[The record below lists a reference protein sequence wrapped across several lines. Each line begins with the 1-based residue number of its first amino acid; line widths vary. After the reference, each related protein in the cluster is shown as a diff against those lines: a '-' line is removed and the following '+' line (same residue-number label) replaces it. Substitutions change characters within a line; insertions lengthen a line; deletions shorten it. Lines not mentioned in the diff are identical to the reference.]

1 MTTSINRP
9 DWLIISSC
17 ALMAM
22 VLAHCLGMIH
32 STPALAQQPVPET
45 SASVVKE
52 PRLRRHDPESR
63 YGDDFHR
70 N

>member
-9 DWLIISSC
+9 DWLIINSI

-22 VLAHCLGMIH
+22 VLAHCLGMIL
-32 STPALAQQPVPET
+32 STPALARQPVVET
-45 SASVVKE
+45 NARVVKE
-52 PRLRRHDPESR
+52 PRLRRHDPESG
-63 YGDDFHR
+63 YGDFHR